1 MMQIGMLKLA
11 GLKNENCAGV
21 LAQALKAVNG
31 VSNASVSFG
40 DSKATVTYDEEIVST
55 QRLQVAVQDAG
66 YSIAKPVHGE
76 DSACCG
82 GCGG

>member
-1 MMQIGMLKLA
+1 MQIGMLKLA
-11 GLKNENCAGV
+11 GMKNELCAGK

-31 VSNASVSFG
+31 VSDANVSFG
-40 DSKATVTYDEEIVST
+40 DSKATVSYNEDLVST
-55 QRLQVAVQDAG
+55 QRLQVAIEDAG

-76 DSACCG
+76 DGNCCG